1 MKRGVIIYSVSAIK
15 VWVYAVLVS
24 QSVRIFVDLFFFLV
38 ICMSGTSDPPLRG
51 NLVPMD
57 IIDRGRS
64 FMLSIKYKDMDNGYN
79 SYEEQLYS
87 LS

>member
-38 ICMSGTSDPPLRG
+38 ICMSGTSDPPPAWQFSADGHYRQG
-51 NLVPMD
+51 A
-57 IIDRGRS
+57 
-64 FMLSIKYKDMDNGYN
+64 
-79 SYEEQLYS
+79 
-87 LS
+87 

>member
-57 IIDRGRS
+57 IIDRGRR
-64 FMLSIKYKDMDNGYN
+64 FMLWIMV
-79 SYEEQLYS
+79 
-87 LS
+87 